1 MPTRFTFTT
10 RGGQVLRRFL
20 GRVGTGAVDRR
31 FREIALRELRR
42 ELLPELEY
50 RVPKVSGRLSKS
62 FTMRTDAQGA
72 IGLFSNA
79 PYANLVQFA
88 QRNRSRALGKP
99 NVPALANEL
108 VETRGAS
115 ILRRAARQAVQEA
128 TQ

>member
-1 MPTRFTFTT
+1 MASSFKFTV

-20 GRVGTGAVDRR
+20 GRVGSGSVDRR
-31 FREIALRELRR
+31 YRELALRELRR

-50 RVPKVSGRLSKS
+50 RCPKVSGRLGKS
-62 FTMRTDAQGA
+62 FTMRNDAQGA
-72 IGLFSNA
+72 IGLYSSA

-88 QRNRSRALGKP
+88 QRNRSRALGQA

-108 VETRGAS
+108 VETRGVG

-128 TQ
+128 AQ